1 MQGER
6 TMAKTVSGL
15 YVFRC
20 GYLVMRGFNTK
31 NHRNFKFR
39 SHGLRNYETTF
50 DLTHNKPQLDFN
62 FNFNG
67 VFSVSS
73 QNSDS

>member
-1 MQGER
+1 
-6 TMAKTVSGL
+6 MAKTVSGI

-20 GYLVMRGFNTK
+20 GYLVMRGFNTKKK

-50 DLTHNKPQLDFN
+50 DLTHDKT
-62 FNFNG
+62 
-67 VFSVSS
+67 ST
-73 QNSDS
+73 